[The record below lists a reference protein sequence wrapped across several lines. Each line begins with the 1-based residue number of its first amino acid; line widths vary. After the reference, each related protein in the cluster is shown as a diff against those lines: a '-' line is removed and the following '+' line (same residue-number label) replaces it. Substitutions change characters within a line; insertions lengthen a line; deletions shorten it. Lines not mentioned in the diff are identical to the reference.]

1 MSFTFGVSV
10 DFSILGQP
18 GSPNVS
24 TQQRKFHEIP
34 LDIGLNALAH
44 GLRKECSTIERRRQF
59 F

>member
-18 GSPNVS
+18 GSEDVS
-24 TQQRKFHEIP
+24 TQQRKFREIP
-34 LDIGLNALAH
+34 LDIGLFTVTH
-44 GLRKECSTIERRRQF
+44 GLRKEWTTVERRRQF